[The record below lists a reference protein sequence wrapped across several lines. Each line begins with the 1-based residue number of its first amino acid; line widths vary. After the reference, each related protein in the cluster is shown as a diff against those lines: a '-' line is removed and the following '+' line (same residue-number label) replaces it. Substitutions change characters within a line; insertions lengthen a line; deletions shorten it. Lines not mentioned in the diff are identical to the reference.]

1 MKRSIL
7 LIIFLTGLTLFV
19 FARAIPDNAGVRR
32 SISSLL
38 MSPVSQ
44 ISVEDGG
51 IIEDRFSGNLVK
63 FEVERSEDKLYL
75 IFINERDGSFPI
87 VGSGNMI
94 IRRSLEN
101 GLVDQVKV
109 YLDDIGAL
117 VLRIYPAGRRAA
129 MSVSLFND
137 ELYTRIPLGLPV
149 DQIIEMEVPAIL
161 ELSSGRIPWEELFP
175 PEDTSAYAP
184 LRDILGEMRAVLPF
198 LPDADDGA
206 MDENGNLV
214 RIENLRI
221 NDLPGF
227 NCSGFAKFLSDGVF
241 AGITG
246 EYMRID
252 DLKIKHPEFRGNDI
266 SLEYEDQR
274 DPYFGLD
281 WTRNIAVAI
290 ASAAGEE
297 VSGPESADLR
307 DIPWY
312 YYTEDVG
319 YRVEDLIPVLYL
331 QAVRQPGRFY
341 LGSINGEFGSEP
353 VLWQHYHI
361 VVLFPYFDE
370 AGTFRIAVLERNV
383 ESSVASLQRRYS
395 GEYVHLVGIR
405 PASDF
410 ILPEIRMTP

>member
-1 MKRSIL
+1 
-7 LIIFLTGLTLFV
+7 
-19 FARAIPDNAGVRR
+19 
-32 SISSLL
+32 
-38 MSPVSQ
+38 
-44 ISVEDGG
+44 
-51 IIEDRFSGNLVK
+51 
-63 FEVERSEDKLYL
+63 
-75 IFINERDGSFPI
+75 
-87 VGSGNMI
+87 
-94 IRRSLEN
+94 
-101 GLVDQVKV
+101 VDQVKV

-312 YYTEDVG
+312 SYTEDVG

-410 ILPEIRMTP
+410 ILPEIRMTQ